1 MHTNFHRTTD
11 ARSPNDMSAGLIWF
25 AEQCIDNG
33 APLESYVQ
41 HAERIGD
48 RELAMFFRRALAES
62 RRLRP
67 GERRRGPRR
76 VRNDRRR
83 G

>member
-1 MHTNFHRTTD
+1 MPTHLH
-11 ARSPNDMSAGLIWF
+11 PNPYAKPRDEANSGLIWF
-25 AEQCIDNG
+25 AEQCMDNG

-41 HAERIGD
+41 HAEQIGD

-67 GERRRGPRR
+67 GERRTGPRR
-76 VRNDRRR
+76 MHDDRRR
-83 G
+83 R